1 MMHPS
6 VSIHALALQISD
18 VRWIKNEISE
28 PRLNDLDVDQQ
39 GGA

>member
-18 VRWIKNEISE
+18 VCWMKNEISE
-28 PRLNDLDVDQQ
+28 PRLNDRHVAQQ